1 MNKMEKA
8 ELKQKK
14 KKKGKSN
21 DDEDLLLTADD
32 STRLKIVDPYG
43 GSDNEQG
50 DNVFMFKQQDVI
62 AEAFAGDD
70 VVAEFQEEKKRVIDD
85 EDDKE
90 VDTTLP
96 GWGEWA
102 GAGSKPK
109 NKKRKFIKKVKG
121 VVNKDKRRDKNLQNV
136 IINEKVNKKNLK
148 YQSSAVPFPFENREQ
163 YERSLRMPIGQEWT
177 SRASHQELIKP
188 RIMTKP
194 GQVIDP

>member
-1 MNKMEKA
+1 M
-8 ELKQKK
+8 
-14 KKKGKSN
+14 
-21 DDEDLLLTADD
+21 TADD

-109 NKKRKFIKKVKG
+109 IRSVNSSKR
-121 VVNKDKRRDKNLQNV
+121 
-136 IINEKVNKKNLK
+136 
-148 YQSSAVPFPFENREQ
+148 
-163 YERSLRMPIGQEWT
+163 LRVL
-177 SRASHQELIKP
+177 LIKTKEEI
-188 RIMTKP
+188 RIYKM
-194 GQVIDP
+194 